1 MVFFA
6 TGGVGSVPVTVTV
19 IESLWEPDFA
29 VMVVVPAFFGVT
41 VPLAETVAT
50 AVLEE
55 LQLTD
60 EPAGSVVAVSFSQ
73 RRHWKD
79 QWYSCHR

>member
-1 MVFFA
+1 
-6 TGGVGSVPVTVTV
+6 
-19 IESLWEPDFA
+19 
-29 VMVVVPAFFGVT
+29 MVVVPAFFGVT

-60 EPAGSVVAVSFSQ
+60 EPAGSVVAVSFFATAPLERSVV
-73 RRHWKD
+73 
-79 QWYSCHR
+79 